1 MKSLTAVSAVLP
13 LLLLASGCSKDR
25 NEPRGNGTL
34 NIRLE
39 MDDRIDL
46 VATQAC
52 NTKAAPDLGAFTLEV
67 TQDETV
73 VHKIPTLGANTSPS
87 LTLEAGDYTV
97 SAYSQPFAAPAFD
110 TPVYGASQLLTIMA
124 GGTKDVALECTQTNA
139 GVKINYSDDFKA
151 QHTSYSTRI
160 AHSTGT
166 LDFSGSDAG
175 RTGYFPTGYVDLIV
189 TADGK
194 EYTQAIQLKARRLYT
209 ITVKDANVPV
219 TSGHANISISVS
231 TDVTNENVEITFPAN
246 GGNTGGDGGTRQTIY
261 GENIG
266 STDVT
271 SSALVLSFKGWQNQT
286 GSGISYSG
294 SGRIDSQ
301 SALQSASYSGASG
314 GNYLTLSAGNKFN
327 ISGLSTTGY
336 SSPGFTFGLACAT
349 TGFDPAQLEVYV
361 NSADAA
367 DDGPALSYT
376 YESNG
381 EWMLCTVSTGIPS
394 GDNLRIRI
402 VSQAS
407 FRLDDFKLTG
417 EK

>member
-1 MKSLTAVSAVLP
+1 M
-13 LLLLASGCSKDR
+13 
-25 NEPRGNGTL
+25 
-34 NIRLE
+34 
-39 MDDRIDL
+39 
-46 VATQAC
+46 
-52 NTKAAPDLGAFTLEV
+52 
-67 TQDETV
+67 
-73 VHKIPTLGANTSPS
+73 
-87 LTLEAGDYTV
+87 
-97 SAYSQPFAAPAFD
+97 
-110 TPVYGASQLLTIMA
+110 
-124 GGTKDVALECTQTNA
+124 
-139 GVKINYSDDFKA
+139 
-151 QHTSYSTRI
+151 
-160 AHSTGT
+160 
-166 LDFSGSDAG
+166 
-175 RTGYFPTGYVDLIV
+175 
-189 TADGK
+189 
-194 EYTQAIQLKARRLYT
+194 
-209 ITVKDANVPV
+209 PV

-246 GGNTGGDGGTRQTIY
+246 GGNTGGDSGSRQTIY

-271 SSALVLSFKGWQNQT
+271 SPALVLSFKGWQNQT

-314 GNYLTLSAGNKFN
+314 GNYLTLSANNKFN

-336 SSPGFTFGLACAT
+336 SSPAFTFGLACAT
-349 TGFDPAQLEVYV
+349 AGFDPAQLEVYV

-367 DDGPALSYT
+367 DDGTPLSYT

-381 EWMLCTVSTGIPS
+381 GVDAVHGQHGIPS
-394 GDNLRIRI
+394 GENLRIRI

>member
-1 MKSLTAVSAVLP
+1 
-13 LLLLASGCSKDR
+13 
-25 NEPRGNGTL
+25 
-34 NIRLE
+34 
-39 MDDRIDL
+39 
-46 VATQAC
+46 
-52 NTKAAPDLGAFTLEV
+52 
-67 TQDETV
+67 
-73 VHKIPTLGANTSPS
+73 
-87 LTLEAGDYTV
+87 
-97 SAYSQPFAAPAFD
+97 
-110 TPVYGASQLLTIMA
+110 
-124 GGTKDVALECTQTNA
+124 
-139 GVKINYSDDFKA
+139 
-151 QHTSYSTRI
+151 
-160 AHSTGT
+160 
-166 LDFSGSDAG
+166 
-175 RTGYFPTGYVDLIV
+175 
-189 TADGK
+189 
-194 EYTQAIQLKARRLYT
+194 
-209 ITVKDANVPV
+209 
-219 TSGHANISISVS
+219 
-231 TDVTNENVEITFPAN
+231 
-246 GGNTGGDGGTRQTIY
+246 
-261 GENIG
+261 
-266 STDVT
+266 
-271 SSALVLSFKGWQNQT
+271 LVLSFKGWQNQT

-336 SSPGFTFGLACAT
+336 SSPVFTFGLACAT

>member
-1 MKSLTAVSAVLP
+1 MH
-13 LLLLASGCSKDR
+13 
-25 NEPRGNGTL
+25 
-34 NIRLE
+34 
-39 MDDRIDL
+39 
-46 VATQAC
+46 
-52 NTKAAPDLGAFTLEV
+52 AF
-67 TQDETV
+67 
-73 VHKIPTLGANTSPS
+73 
-87 LTLEAGDYTV
+87 
-97 SAYSQPFAAPAFD
+97 
-110 TPVYGASQLLTIMA
+110 
-124 GGTKDVALECTQTNA
+124 
-139 GVKINYSDDFKA
+139 
-151 QHTSYSTRI
+151 RI

-246 GGNTGGDGGTRQTIY
+246 GGNTGGDSGSRQTIY

-271 SSALVLSFKGWQNQT
+271 SPALVLSFKGWQNQT

-314 GNYLTLSAGNKFN
+314 GNYLTLSANNKFN

-336 SSPGFTFGLACAT
+336 SSPAFTFGLACAT
-349 TGFDPAQLEVYV
+349 AGFDPAQLEVYV

-367 DDGPALSYT
+367 DDGTPLSYT

-394 GDNLRIRI
+394 GENLRIRI